1 MLPDSPVSVFV
12 GLKDDLLATQVDAR
26 SIKAQLEGEVALND
40 RLRTAISDL
49 SASWEVEPVD
59 ESREV
64 ARGDALVDQLCY

>member
-1 MLPDSPVSVFV
+1 VSVFV